1 MTNVW
6 FFYAGNAGAAC
17 RLAANIAQTPL
28 AVQLQ
33 FCVGET
39 ASLLAPNFAKASRNG
54 KVYYNEEALDVVKNA
69 IREALLT
76 IAQHKFTF
84 SHDVYNEQDASL
96 VHRIRCSAP
105 PIREQFKVIDHFEL
119 FTCTLQDHTNGITFN
134 NNEARNTLQLMLE
147 KADADLFSTVQ
158 PVPAAPPAA
167 PKATPVMT
175 APAPAMTAP
184 APAMAA
190 PAPAMAEVAASGAM
204 AATAPAMAEV
214 VARGA
219 VAATAPAMAEVVAPE
234 AAALVAPEAAAVVA
248 PKTAAVV
255 APEAAALVAP
265 EAAAVVAQKTAAV
278 VAPKTAAV
286 VAPKTAAV
294 VDPKTAA
301 VVAPESAAAMAPKTA
316 AVVAPAAAAMAP
328 AAAVVA
334 PAAAVVAT
342 EVADMPIVY
351 FLATREAMMTV
362 PPLFAS
368 NSVRFRMYVAARER
382 AQFLEQLDCLPEKW
396 VSRIAVVFTPDTVPN
411 AVDCVDYWP
420 AGRMYKEATRDDV
433 MKVLLWK
440 PLLQRQ

>member
-255 APEAAALVAP
+255 AP
-265 EAAAVVAQKTAAV
+265 
-278 VAPKTAAV
+278 KTAAV